1 MVAQTQKIK
10 IMSIY
15 HQILG
20 VPAPT
25 AVKQETSFTKIQQDE
40 IIEAFQSLMG
50 INGDIFRKEILTTG
64 KLKQSSYEAIC
75 DNISYNGQSSV
86 QKHFGLVH
94 WYYLQGK

>member
-1 MVAQTQKIK
+1 
-10 IMSIY
+10 MSIY

-25 AVKQETSFTKIQQDE
+25 ILKQETTFTEAQEDE

-50 INGDIFRKEILTTG
+50 MNGDSFRKEIFTTG
-64 KLKQSSYEAIC
+64 KLSQKSYDIIC
-75 DNISYNGQSSV
+75 DNISYNSKESV
-86 QKHFGLVH
+86 MKYFGLVH